1 MPVGVRQ
8 QRLETKA
15 IVIGYAMSRLD
26 AGYLGARRCGTWRAA
41 FAQAARGLGIPPAS
55 LKNLRDEF
63 DPFHENARKGWHKR
77 PLRPNRQ
84 RVLEELTEVT
94 DEALLEMVA
103 RILAGDDEGTKE
115 AIDSL
120 AAVTRVVY
128 NVAERLL
135 TGRKAEDHFL
145 ANCERLIHVPANEII
160 DYRLAAMGFDFG
172 VKGRPNQ
179 AIEVKGIKR
188 TNGDIQFT
196 DREWAEAK
204 VRSVD
209 YWLVVVGNL
218 VATPVTRVIR
228 DPHATVRATCDY
240 RTTVAVVWRSR
251 ISVCA

>member
-1 MPVGVRQ
+1 MPLGVRQ
-8 QRLETKA
+8 KRLQTKA

-26 AGYLGARRCGTWRAA
+26 AGYLGARRCASWRAA
-41 FAQAARGLGIPPAS
+41 FAQAAIVLGIPPAS

-84 RVLEELTEVT
+84 RVLEELIEVT
-94 DEALLEMVA
+94 DDALLEMVA
-103 RILAGDDEGTKE
+103 RILAGDEEGTRE

-120 AAVTRVVY
+120 ATVTRVAY

-145 ANCERLIHVPANEII
+145 ANCEHLISVSAHDII
-160 DYRLAAMGFDFG
+160 DCRLGAMGFDFG
-172 VKGRPNQ
+172 VKGRPKQ

-188 TNGDIQFT
+188 INGDIQFT

-218 VATPVTRVIR
+218 IAKPVTRVIR
-228 DPHATVRATCDY
+228 DPHATIRATCNY
-240 RTTVAVVWRSR
+240 RTTVAAVWRSR
-251 ISVCA
+251 ISVGA